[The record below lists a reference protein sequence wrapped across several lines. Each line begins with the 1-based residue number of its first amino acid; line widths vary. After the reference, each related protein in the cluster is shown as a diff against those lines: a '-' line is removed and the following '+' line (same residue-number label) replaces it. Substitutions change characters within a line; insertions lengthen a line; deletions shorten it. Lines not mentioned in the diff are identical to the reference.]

1 MQQQP
6 QQHSGQMSI
15 PTTPISLLF
24 TPRSLPKG
32 IATTQ
37 PLKSYASTQ
46 QQQQQQQ
53 QPPSNGQTLP
63 TSDSLPPKQM
73 KPPLPPP
80 KEQQMK
86 PPKEQQMKQQQQQ
99 QQQQPTPLPPPPPPP
114 PPTTQ
119 PPPKTQSLI
128 IKSQL
133 PTVLPP
139 PTLPQQQTQ
148 NNLQKK
154 PTATITTITVQPP
167 QTQTKTYNPLTSKS
181 SQSINPHS
189 NTIQEIN
196 LSQNNQTSLDETDNT
211 HIIPIIPLEKQIVT
225 IPIIPLEKQI
235 VSLLQEKC
243 NNSIIMKHNQ
253 HTVLKLGAS
262 APKVDNKTVK
272 IIHDSI
278 SLGSTD
284 EDVEKLVAK
293 EPVILPIKTRKTRSR
308 KTKITEPKVITTQVT
323 YNTDG
328 TPIVTT
334 LPRASDFKKTKIKLE
349 PNSEFIE
356 LSTEEPLQKKSTV
369 ITTQITHTVDG
380 TPIVTT
386 VPRGSTKTKI
396 KLEPNSEFIEL
407 STEQPPQKKI
417 KNHKKTTLGFI
428 RKNFTR

>member
-1 MQQQP
+1 
-6 QQHSGQMSI
+6 
-15 PTTPISLLF
+15 
-24 TPRSLPKG
+24 
-32 IATTQ
+32 
-37 PLKSYASTQ
+37 
-46 QQQQQQQ
+46 
-53 QPPSNGQTLP
+53 
-63 TSDSLPPKQM
+63 
-73 KPPLPPP
+73 
-80 KEQQMK
+80 
-86 PPKEQQMKQQQQQ
+86 
-99 QQQQPTPLPPPPPPP
+99 
-114 PPTTQ
+114 
-119 PPPKTQSLI
+119 
-128 IKSQL
+128 
-133 PTVLPP
+133 
-139 PTLPQQQTQ
+139 
-148 NNLQKK
+148 
-154 PTATITTITVQPP
+154 
-167 QTQTKTYNPLTSKS
+167 
-181 SQSINPHS
+181 
-189 NTIQEIN
+189 
-196 LSQNNQTSLDETDNT
+196 
-211 HIIPIIPLEKQIVT
+211 
-225 IPIIPLEKQI
+225 
-235 VSLLQEKC
+235 
-243 NNSIIMKHNQ
+243 MKHNQ

-334 LPRASDFKKTKIKLE
+334 LPSARDFKKTKIKLE

-407 STEQPPQKKI
+407 STEQPPQKKSKI
-417 KNHKKTTLGFI
+417 TKKQPLDLYAKTLPDDYTIPKINIPNDGLDDE
-428 RKNFTR
+428 NLSLPMSMDFTQNLDPTSLHISTEKTK